1 MRVLVIPGRM
11 ESLNEYIAAL
21 NRSRH
26 AGNAMKRS
34 RTEQVAMLARSQLR
48 GWKPVPPVR
57 LEYLFA
63 EPNRKRD
70 KDNVAAFAHKVV
82 QDGLVEAGVL
92 ANDGWEYVAG
102 SSDSYC
108 VDRARPR
115 IEVRIVEVMDND

>member
-34 RTEQVAMLARSQLR
+34 RTEQVALLARSQLR
-48 GWKPVPPVR
+48 GWMPVPPVR
-57 LEYLFA
+57 LEYLYCEA
-63 EPNRKRD
+63 NRKRD

-115 IEVRIVEVMDND
+115 IEVRIVEVSE

>member
-1 MRVLVIPGRM
+1 MRVLVIPGRF
-11 ESLNEYIAAL
+11 ESLNEYIAAM

-48 GWKPVPPVR
+48 GWAPAPPVR

-115 IEVRIVEVMDND
+115 IEVRIVEVSE

>member
-1 MRVLVIPGRM
+1 MRVLVIPGRF
-11 ESLNEYIAAL
+11 ESLNEYIAAT
-21 NRSRH
+21 NRNRH

-34 RTEQVAMLARSQLR
+34 RTEQVALLARSQLR

-57 LEYLFA
+57 LEYLYC

-115 IEVRIVEVMDND
+115 IEVRIAEVSE

>member
-1 MRVLVIPGRM
+1 MRVLVIPGRF
-11 ESLNEYIAAL
+11 ESLNEYIAAM

-63 EPNRKRD
+63 ESNRKRD

-92 ANDGWEYVAG
+92 GNDGWEYVAG

-115 IEVRIVEVMDND
+115 IEVRIVEVGK

>member
-1 MRVLVIPGRM
+1 MRVLVILGRM

-21 NRSRH
+21 NRNRH

-34 RTEQVAMLARSQLR
+34 RTEQVALLARSQLR
-48 GWKPVPPVR
+48 GWTPVPPVR
-57 LEYLFA
+57 LEYLYCEA
-63 EPNRKRD
+63 NRKRD

-115 IEVRIVEVMDND
+115 IEVRIVEVSE

>member
-1 MRVLVIPGRM
+1 MIPGRM

-21 NRSRH
+21 NRNRH

-34 RTEQVAMLARSQLR
+34 RTEQVALLARSQLR

-57 LEYLFA
+57 LEYLYCEA
-63 EPNRKRD
+63 NRKRD

-115 IEVRIVEVMDND
+115 IEVRIVEVSE

>member
-34 RTEQVAMLARSQLR
+34 RTEQVALLARSQLR

-57 LEYLFA
+57 LEYLYCEA
-63 EPNRKRD
+63 NRKRD

-115 IEVRIVEVMDND
+115 IEVRIVEVSE